1 MPCVCRLPAPPSPPA
16 PAARKLPSGPPWG
29 AKSWPVRPCNC
40 PDAGMYP
47 PLSTLPAEGYNPCP
61 SIRVDAAIALPGGA
75 ASPPPTAEMHHMAP
89 HAATSGLR
97 RLLISSRFHLVSC
110 SNLQPATIAAH
121 PSCSPTSF
129 CPPHPRCTKPVVNTR
144 SQTCIPSN
152 VLKGRR
158 RDNALCGL
166 PLAHRGVRGLYASR
180 ALPCAP
186 LPRPQVGML
195 ATHVSWPSSP
205 THLSSR
211 ADATSYGH

>member
-1 MPCVCRLPAPPSPPA
+1 MLACTLLSARCQRKGTIPAPRSASMLPLHCLEEQPPPLLPLRCTTWHPMPPPA
-16 PAARKLPSGPPWG
+16 GS
-29 AKSWPVRPCNC
+29 
-40 PDAGMYP
+40 DASSSHLDSILCHAQISSL
-47 PLSTLPAEGYNPCP
+47 PLSQP
-61 SIRVDAAIALPGGA
+61 IHRV
-75 ASPPPTAEMHHMAP
+75 PPPPSAP
-89 HAATSGLR
+89 RTHVA
-97 RLLISSRFHLVSC
+97 
-110 SNLQPATIAAH
+110 
-121 PSCSPTSF
+121 PSLWST
-129 CPPHPRCTKPVVNTR
+129 PVTNER
-144 SQTCIPSN
+144 TCIPSI
-152 VLKGRR
+152 VLRGRR